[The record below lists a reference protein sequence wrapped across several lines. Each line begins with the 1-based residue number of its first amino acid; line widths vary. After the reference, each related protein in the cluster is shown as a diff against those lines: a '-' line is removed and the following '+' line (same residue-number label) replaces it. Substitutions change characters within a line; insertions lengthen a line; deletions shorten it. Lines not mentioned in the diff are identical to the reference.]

1 MRGTPTSP
9 RGSYS
14 AQRAPVRQQ
23 GGNRATSRA
32 VDIRYQRLIPDL
44 RPGEKVVTV
53 ERRHP
58 IVLVG
63 KLVWPALLALF
74 WLMGLFFV
82 LPLLNATSPDPLL
95 GPDNGPPAWLR
106 TLLLVGWFSL
116 PLVPTLWA
124 SFILLAW
131 SGQWT
136 ALTTHRIILMDKV
149 LFLRETRR
157 EAPLAKVQNVVADY
171 PNALGM
177 SLDFGNLSV
186 DTAGVGV
193 LVSNDLPHPKTLRES
208 IFAQQAALKATQA
221 SPEDRRKAAIEGMVL
236 GGNPAQPTGP
246 ANVSSGGQPIQ
257 NLKSKIQNS
266 DYGVFEMMFPFS
278 PQRSGT
284 SVVWHKHWFFLFRA
298 VAWPILILG
307 VAFLGWLITLLSGQR
322 EGLST
327 IDSIMGWAILLL
339 FPICTFWALWKW
351 EDWRN
356 DLYKLDHERVY
367 HIESLPFGLREQS
380 KETLVT
386 RITDVTY
393 IVPSLLANILNYGDV
408 LIKTPGEATEF
419 VFSKIPRPREVQQEI
434 MTRLDEYRLK
444 ESAGVDNEIEAW
456 IRTYHDVTGKP

>member
-14 AQRAPVRQQ
+14 TQQ
-23 GGNRATSRA
+23 TAVPPRGGNRATSRG
-32 VDIRYQRLIPDL
+32 VDARYRRLIPDL
-44 RPGEKVVTV
+44 RPGEKVVIV

-58 IVLVG
+58 VVLVG
-63 KLVWPALLALF
+63 KLVWPALLGLF
-74 WLMGLFFV
+74 WFVGLFFV
-82 LPLLNATSPDPLL
+82 LPLLGATSPDPLL
-95 GPDNGPPAWLR
+95 GPDSGPPTWLR

-116 PLVPTLWA
+116 PLVPALWA

-131 SGQWT
+131 SGHWT
-136 ALTTHRIILMDKV
+136 AVTTHRIILMDKV

-193 LVSNDLPHPKTLRES
+193 LVSKDLPHPKALREA

-221 SPEDRRKAAIEGMVL
+221 SPEDRRKAAIEGMLL
-236 GGNPAQPTGP
+236 GGSPAQPV
-246 ANVSSGGQPIQ
+246 AGQPRQ
-257 NLKSKIQNS
+257 TRQPSAPTNVTP
-266 DYGVFEMMFPFS
+266 YGLLEMVFPFS
-278 PQRSGT
+278 PQRDGSG
-284 SVVWHKHWFFLFRA
+284 VVWHKHWFFLFRA
-298 VAWPILILG
+298 VAWPVLLLG
-307 VAFLGWLITLLSGQR
+307 AALFGWLIMLLSGQR

-339 FPICTFWALWKW
+339 FPICAFWALWKW

-408 LIKTPGEATEF
+408 LIKTPGESTEF

-444 ESAGVDNEIEAW
+444 ESAGVDHEIEAW